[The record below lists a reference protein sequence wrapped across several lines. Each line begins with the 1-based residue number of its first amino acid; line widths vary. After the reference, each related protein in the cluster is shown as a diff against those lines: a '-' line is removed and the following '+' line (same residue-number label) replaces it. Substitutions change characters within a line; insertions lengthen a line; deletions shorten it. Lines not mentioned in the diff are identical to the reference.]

1 MIRLGVNVDHVATIR
16 NARGGAHPD
25 PLDAARLVLAAGAD
39 SITIHLRED
48 RRHIRDDDVRR
59 IRTGISAPLNFEMAV
74 TEEMRAI
81 AINLKP
87 HAICLVPE
95 RRQEVTTEGGLDVV
109 GQRVPLRD
117 YIASLKDAGSRV
129 SLFIDPDPAQLE
141 AAAFVGAAAVE
152 LHTGTYAEQTD
163 ASSQRRELDRLKTA
177 AAMARRID
185 IECHAGH
192 GLTFDNVGP
201 VAAIADIIE
210 LNIGHFLVAEAMFSG
225 LAGAVRTI
233 KQIMLLHRGQNP

>member
-16 NARGGAHPD
+16 NARGSPYPD
-25 PLDAARLVLAAGAD
+25 PLEAARVVLAAGAD
-39 SITIHLRED
+39 GITIHLRED
-48 RRHIRDDDVRR
+48 RRHIRDSDAQR
-59 IRTGISAPLNFEMAV
+59 IRDGIDAPLNFEMAV
-74 TEEMRAI
+74 TDEMRGI
-81 AINLKP
+81 ALALKP

-95 RRQEVTTEGGLDVV
+95 RRQEVTTEGGLDVAA
-109 GQRVPLRD
+109 QKDRLRD
-117 YIASLKDAGSRV
+117 YVASLKVTGARV
-129 SLFIDPDPAQLE
+129 SLFIDPEPAQLE

-152 LHTGTYAEQTD
+152 LHTGTYAEQID
-163 ASSQRRELDRLKTA
+163 AAARRRELERLHVA

-201 VAAIADIIE
+201 VAAISDIIE

-225 LAGAVRTI
+225 LAGAIRTM
-233 KQIMLLHRGQNP
+233 KQIMQHHRTPTL

>member
-16 NARGGAHPD
+16 NARGGAYPD

-48 RRHIRDDDVRR
+48 RRHIHDADARR
-59 IRTGISAPLNFEMAV
+59 IRDGISAPLNFEMAV

-81 AINLKP
+81 AIDLKP

-109 GQRVPLRD
+109 GQKERLRD
-117 YIASLKDAGSRV
+117 YITSLKDAGSRV
-129 SLFIDPDPAQLE
+129 SLFIDPEPAQLE

-163 ASSQRRELDRLKTA
+163 VASRRRELERLKTA

-201 VAAIADIIE
+201 VAAITDIIE

-225 LAGAVRTI
+225 LAGAVRTM
-233 KQIMLLHRGQNP
+233 KQIMLLHRNQVS